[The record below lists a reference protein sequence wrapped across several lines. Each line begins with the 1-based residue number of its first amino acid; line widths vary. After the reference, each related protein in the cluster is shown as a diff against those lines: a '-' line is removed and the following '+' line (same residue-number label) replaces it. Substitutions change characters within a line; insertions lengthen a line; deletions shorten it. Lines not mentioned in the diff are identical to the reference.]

1 MSSKT
6 STRIGPAQ
14 EGQRMSLAEFEHAE
28 TEGER
33 LFELSRG
40 VVTVVDVPK
49 PRHLKLFDALRQQS
63 SDFKSKHPKLIYA
76 IAGGG
81 ECKLLIADLES
92 ERHPDLAIYRTAPPE
107 GRNDDEI

>member
-6 STRIGPAQ
+6 STRIGSAQ

-40 VVTVVDVPK
+40 VVIMVDVPK
-49 PRHLKLFDALRQQS
+49 PRHLKLFDA
-63 SDFKSKHPKLIYA
+63 
-76 IAGGG
+76 GGVPG
-81 ECKLLIADLES
+81 EL
-92 ERHPDLAIYRTAPPE
+92 HE
-107 GRNDDEI
+107 GP